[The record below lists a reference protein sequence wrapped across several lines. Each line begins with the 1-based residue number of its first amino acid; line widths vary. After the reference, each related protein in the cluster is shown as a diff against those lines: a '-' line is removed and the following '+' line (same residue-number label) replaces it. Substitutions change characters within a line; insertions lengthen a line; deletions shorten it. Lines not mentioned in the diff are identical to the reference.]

1 MDLPQRFTGDEHYYE
16 MEETFLEELENLPSI
31 YSAGIIMQLDRLA
44 EEMYQENRKS
54 MPTKRF
60 GLVAGVVQLK
70 SPLFF
75 SVEYLNS
82 KSMHPLFFKFNV
94 INSDDYLDYINQNK
108 MEKKCKEL
116 LLGFQESEYFIL
128 YEQGVIEY
136 KDAIDKYFDNL

>member
-1 MDLPQRFTGDEHYYE
+1 MDAA
-16 MEETFLEELENLPSI
+16 FLEELENLPSI

-94 INSDDYLDYINQNK
+94 INSDDYLDYINLNK
-108 MEKKCKEL
+108 T
-116 LLGFQESEYFIL
+116 ITN
-128 YEQGVIEY
+128 
-136 KDAIDKYFDNL
+136 DKQ

>member
-1 MDLPQRFTGDEHYYE
+1 MDLPQRYTGDEHYYE

-44 EEMYQENRKS
+44 EEMYEQNKLS
-54 MPTKRF
+54 KPSKRF
-60 GLVAGVVQLK
+60 GLIAGVVQLK

-94 INSDDYLDYINQNK
+94 IDSDAYLDYINLNK
-108 MEKKCKEL
+108 TIKN
-116 LLGFQESEYFIL
+116 
-128 YEQGVIEY
+128 EQ
-136 KDAIDKYFDNL
+136 D

>member
-44 EEMYQENRKS
+44 EEMYEQNKLS
-54 MPTKRF
+54 KPSKRF
-60 GLVAGVVQLK
+60 GLIAGVVQLK

-82 KSMHPLFFKFNV
+82 KYKLKLRCFLDGFPHPSGANARKNIQFKK
-94 INSDDYLDYINQNK
+94 NK
-108 MEKKCKEL
+108 KKMKL
-116 LLGFQESEYFIL
+116 IL
-128 YEQGVIEY
+128 
-136 KDAIDKYFDNL
+136 KRK